1 MEVIPPGET
10 LTTDLTHWGAEQLMI
25 VKDRHNYK
33 YIEPSKVHESPRAVI
48 KNVGRGG

>member
-10 LTTDLTHWGAEQLMI
+10 LTTDFTHWGVEQLMI

-33 YIEPSKVHESPRAVI
+33 YFEPSKVYESPRAVI
-48 KNVGRGG
+48 KDVVRGG